1 MKGTEKLI
9 AHIQADA
16 QAQTDAILAQAEQQC
31 AVIREENQ
39 KKADEAYAE
48 KIRTGVKACE
58 DLAESK
64 KRIAEMESKKNI
76 LALKQEMVSAGFD
89 RAKNALLSMPEGD
102 YARFLTGLVIKAAP
116 DGKGEI
122 LLNSADRAKYGEVVV
137 KAANMKLNGNLTLSE
152 ETGSFSGGVIIRNGL
167 IETNSTVESLVDFC
181 RADMSAEVAKLL
193 FG

>member
-64 KRIAEMESKKNI
+64 KRIAEMESKKSI

-89 RAKNALLSMPEGD
+89 KAKNVLLSMPEGE
-102 YARFLTGLVIKAAP
+102 YARFLTNLVIKAAP
-116 DGKGEI
+116 DGKGEL
-122 LLNSADRAKYGEVVV
+122 LLNSADRAKYGEVVI
-137 KAANMKLNGNLTLSE
+137 KAANMKLNGSLTLSE